1 MLHVVRVLVD
11 GASGMEFDYSI
22 PEQLREKV
30 VEGSRVKVPLRNRAS
45 TGTVVA
51 IISDNDKGSYKM
63 KPIQGLISEKPI
75 LTAGLIELGR
85 WIADYYL
92 APMESVM
99 RSLIPESVRGENHD
113 FKKLQHV
120 RLIQEPSKEELDQL
134 SRRAPRQGVII
145 KELKNKRVSIP
156 IS

>member
-1 MLHVVRVLVD
+1 MILVLRDLVD
-11 GASGMEFDYSI
+11 GATGIEIDNYK

-85 WIADYYL
+85 WIADYL
-92 APMESVM
+92 
-99 RSLIPESVRGENHD
+99 SLIH
-113 FKKLQHV
+113 
-120 RLIQEPSKEELDQL
+120 I
-134 SRRAPRQGVII
+134 
-145 KELKNKRVSIP
+145 
-156 IS
+156 

>member
-51 IISDNDKGSYKM
+51 IISDND
-63 KPIQGLISEKPI
+63 
-75 LTAGLIELGR
+75 
-85 WIADYYL
+85 
-92 APMESVM
+92 
-99 RSLIPESVRGENHD
+99 
-113 FKKLQHV
+113 
-120 RLIQEPSKEELDQL
+120 
-134 SRRAPRQGVII
+134 
-145 KELKNKRVSIP
+145 
-156 IS
+156 

>member
-63 KPIQGLISEKPI
+63 KPIQGIISEKPI

-85 WIADYYL
+85 
-92 APMESVM
+92 
-99 RSLIPESVRGENHD
+99 
-113 FKKLQHV
+113 
-120 RLIQEPSKEELDQL
+120 
-134 SRRAPRQGVII
+134 
-145 KELKNKRVSIP
+145 
-156 IS
+156 

>member
-1 MLHVVRVLVD
+1 MLPVVRVLVD

-22 PEQLREKV
+22 PEELETKV

-75 LTAGLIELGR
+75 LTAGLIE
-85 WIADYYL
+85 
-92 APMESVM
+92 P
-99 RSLIPESVRGENHD
+99 
-113 FKKLQHV
+113 
-120 RLIQEPSKEELDQL
+120 
-134 SRRAPRQGVII
+134 
-145 KELKNKRVSIP
+145 VSYTHLTLP
-156 IS
+156 TKA